1 MAEWKGGKAD
11 RYGRAVNMI
20 NSIKAMQ
27 DTENIKANLRGYINR
42 VKMGSEA
49 ENEFLRHEI
58 TKAYKKNTFIGRA
71 LEEMS
76 GAEKNTLFES
86 SSEPEGRKVN
96 TYGGLTKEEI
106 DEIGRASCRE
116 RV

>member
-106 DEIGRASCRE
+106 DAITAGE
-116 RV
+116 